1 MKLFPNLQGPNRTLA
16 QTITVVVF
24 MGGLAWAS
32 VPFYDWFCRVTGF
45 GGITNVAEYESDVIL
60 DQTIKIRFDAS
71 LDRDMPWTFKPAQ
84 REMTLRI
91 GETGLA
97 YYEAHNPTDRPIAG
111 SAAYNVTPYEAGVF
125 FDKIACFCFEEQ
137 ILQPGETVMMPVS
150 FFVDPAIVDDR
161 EGQYVHTITLGYTF
175 YEIDLPEDEMQAT
188 LDVSPKLIPSTLTS
202 ATEIAIDTN

>member
-1 MKLFPNLQGPNRTLA
+1 MKIFPNLQGPQRTLA
-16 QTITVVVF
+16 QTVSVVIV
-24 MGGLAWAS
+24 MGALAWAS

-45 GGITNVAEYESDVIL
+45 GGATNVAESGSDVIL
-60 DQTIKIRFDAS
+60 DETIIVRFDAS

-84 REMTLRI
+84 REMELRI

-97 YYEAHNPTDRPIAG
+97 FYLAHNPSDVPVAG
-111 SAAYNVTPYEAGVF
+111 SAAYNVTPYEAGAF

-175 YEIDLPEDEMQAT
+175 YEIDLPEEEMQAA
-188 LDVSPKLIPSTLTS
+188 LDVPETLTTAS
-202 ATEIAIDTN
+202 EIAIDTN